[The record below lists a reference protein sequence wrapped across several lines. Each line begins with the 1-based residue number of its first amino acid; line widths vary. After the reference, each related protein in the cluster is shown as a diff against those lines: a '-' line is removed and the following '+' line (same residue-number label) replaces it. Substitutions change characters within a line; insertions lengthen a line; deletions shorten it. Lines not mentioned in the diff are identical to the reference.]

1 MEVPL
6 VEFQNIDL
14 RAELKLPKLNHG
26 PIFNP
31 KEERRKAPAFSMTSS
46 AGVKRIKLIKGI

>member
-6 VEFQNIDL
+6 VEFQNIEL
-14 RAELKLPKLNHG
+14 RAELRLPKLNHG

-31 KEERRKAPAFSMTSS
+31 KEERKKTPAYSMTTS

>member
-31 KEERRKAPAFSMTSS
+31 KEERKKTPAFSMSTS